1 MPTTTVGETLNMSFS
16 IVDHGRS
23 FSDARRA
30 HRVTLAAM
38 AAEAK
43 TNVVG
48 YPFAAK
54 ISAKNTS
61 GVKSGFQLSFIE
73 AHPTISYKRLN
84 MGEVKRI
91 SLLEPAQASSDII
104 VVDCA
109 SVMLMTKLSIANAAK
124 KDPAHGAALRDA
136 KKVIQTDQSDRFMD
150 WLDAGLTDAQR
161 EATGK
166 KKKKSATRKR
176 SENRGWAAKVVKYCE
191 DLEDAAKALQKKDPA
206 KLTKSLAEI
215 KVAIATF
222 KIAVG
227 VVKA

>member
-1 MPTTTVGETLNMSFS
+1 MSFS
-16 IVDHGRS
+16 IVDHGRA
-23 FSDARRA
+23 FSDADRKA
-30 HRVTLAAM
+30 RVTLAELALV
-38 AAEAK
+38 AK
-43 TNVVG
+43 ANVAG

-54 ISAKNTS
+54 ISAKNLT
-61 GVKSGFQLSFIE
+61 GVKAGFQLSFIE

-84 MGEVKRI
+84 LGEVKRI
-91 SLLEPAQASSDII
+91 SLLEFAQASSEVI

-136 KKVIQTDQSDRFMD
+136 KKVIQTDQSDRLND

-176 SENRGWAAKVVKYCE
+176 GANKGWALRVTRHCE
-191 DLEDAAKALQKKDPA
+191 DLETMAKSLHKKDPA
-206 KLTKSLAEI
+206 KLVKSLNEI
-215 KVAIATF
+215 KVAIAAF